1 MSVGSPYHWYQ
12 IDTAPTHP
20 SPTTKKSQLWPLLT
34 PQSHERRLH
43 YTQCRG
49 KPPLPCS
56 VKHNAKCHIKV
67 FSVEVWKHLHNKKV
81 VLGYYHFPSLWMWRT
96 KYSIHRGEFGDVPV
110 NAVLFF
116 SFAFLYSM
124 FILIFSRNNICT
136 VGLLSIK
143 RHAVFCHFYLTFI
156 SLFIWETFD
165 ICLKRSW
172 IWIFLCV
179 RCIINFETGL
189 YVTSTVTFRFSRW
202 PIIPTSK

>member
-20 SPTTKKSQLWPLLT
+20 CLTTKKSQLWPLLT

-67 FSVEVWKHLHNKKV
+67 FSGEVWKHLYNKKV
-81 VLGYYHFPSLWMWRT
+81 VLGYYHFPSLWMWRP

-110 NAVLFF
+110 NAVFFLALHFCIPYLFEYF
-116 SFAFLYSM
+116 PEK
-124 FILIFSRNNICT
+124 NICT

-143 RHAVFCHFYLTFI
+143 RHAVLGHFYLTFI

-165 ICLKRSW
+165 ICLKR
-172 IWIFLCV
+172 IFLCV

-189 YVTSTVTFRFSRW
+189 YVTSTVTCRFSRW
-202 PIIPTSK
+202 PILPTSK